1 MTGEEFDDQEIA
13 DIAEVYDALKKDAKN
28 LISDLQAGV
37 RMWVRNSVALIVMAV
52 SAVNIAWYATPNP
65 SWSNPWFVV
74 PATLFIMIGAA
85 LAIYYYTHARFLRRK
100 YARLF
105 EAAKKLK

>member
-1 MTGEEFDDQEIA
+1 MTREEIGDQEIT
-13 DIAEVYDALKKDAKN
+13 DMAEVYDALRKDAKN
-28 LISDLQAGV
+28 LITDLQAGV
-37 RMWVRNSVALIVMAV
+37 RMWVRNSLALIVMAV
-52 SAVNIAWYATPNP
+52 SAVNIAWYATPNA
-65 SWSNPWFVV
+65 SWTNPYFVV
-74 PATLFIMIGAA
+74 PAVVFVGVGAA